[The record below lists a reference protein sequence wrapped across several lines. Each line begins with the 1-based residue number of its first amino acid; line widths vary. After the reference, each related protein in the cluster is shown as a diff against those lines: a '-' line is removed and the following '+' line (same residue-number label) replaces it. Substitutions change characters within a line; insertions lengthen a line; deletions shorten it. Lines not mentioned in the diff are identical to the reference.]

1 MSLTA
6 TLLLGE
12 SVTLP
17 RGKKRTHLMDARRVQ
32 AGGQANDDRFA
43 KNKAIRAANVDRIL
57 AALGSGI
64 DTRIGIV
71 AATGISMTTTHF
83 ILAELAD
90 RGLVIARRGA
100 RGLMYYQLAGGDE

>member
-32 AGGQANDDRFA
+32 AWPEFEMVWA
-43 KNKAIRAANVDRIL
+43 AI
-57 AALGSGI
+57 
-64 DTRIGIV
+64 
-71 AATGISMTTTHF
+71 
-83 ILAELAD
+83 E
-90 RGLVIARRGA
+90 ARMGE
-100 RGLMYYQLAGGDE
+100 QK

>member
-32 AGGQANDDRFA
+32 AGGQANDDRYA

-57 AALGSGI
+57 AAICSGI

-71 AATGISMTTTHF
+71 AATGIGLTTTHF
-83 ILAELAD
+83 ILAELVEHGRVMAK
-90 RGLVIARRGA
+90 RGA
-100 RGLMYYQLAGGDE
+100 RGAMSYWIEGVE